1 MRKVLL
7 AAAVA
12 VLAAA
17 VLHACNFD
25 TGLGLLQS
33 KISGKIYFLGS
44 EFRPSNVDEVR
55 VVAASN
61 FPPQGF
67 GDVFFSEAIPF
78 DRDSAAYEMP
88 LPRNYYPAVAVLWKP
103 RGEDWSFTSLLG
115 FYGFRPPLSAQLLPV
130 NLTEAQPVAENVNIF
145 ALWSFAQFDAHVEGE
160 ITFAGAWPQD
170 TDVVLLGAFTAVPD
184 LQNIVNSLVFLGGID
199 FAVPRFVERHRY
211 RMAVRNGEYQF
222 LGLFWKGR
230 GLPWDKIRAIGFYP
244 AAGDPARPGRFTL
257 APNGTLTNINFVADF
272 GTLPDGVQIGGGR

>member
-1 MRKVLL
+1 MFKYFALT
-7 AAAVA
+7 AAT
-12 VLAAA
+12 LAA
-17 VLHACNFD
+17 VLVACNFD
-25 TGLGLLQS
+25 TGLGLLES
-33 KISGKIYFLGS
+33 KIRGKIYFLGT
-44 EFRPSNVDEVR
+44 EFRPANVEEVR

-88 LPRNYYPAVAVLWKP
+88 LPRNTYPAIAVLWKP

-130 NLTEAQPVAENVNIF
+130 HLTAERPVADNINIF

-160 ITFAGAWPQD
+160 ITFAGAWPAD

-184 LQNIVNSLVFLGGID
+184 LKNIVNSLVFLGGID

-230 GLPWDKIRAIGFYP
+230 GVAWDKIRAIGFYP
-244 AAGDPARPGRFTL
+244 ASDNPAKPGRLTL
-257 APNGTLTNINFVADF
+257 PPNGTIANINFVADF
-272 GTLPDGVQIGGGR
+272 NTLPDGVQIGGGQ